1 MTGPGSARRSPQQRA
16 HVRLSPRTRA
26 AIAVREL
33 DRERRERPRRLP
45 IFRIALV
52 LFLCAIVG
60 LVSMGGVVAMVGAN
74 VIGALAGNL
83 PDPATL
89 TSLDFAQ
96 PTVIYDR
103 TGTVELARF
112 EREER
117 RVVALD
123 AVPTII
129 PATTTA
135 AEDRTFW
142 KNDGFDLG
150 AIIAAAVQNASGD
163 GGTERG
169 ASTIHQPSVS
179 ARPPA

>member
-1 MTGPGSARRSPQQRA
+1 MTGPGSARRPSERRA

-33 DRERRERPRRLP
+33 ERERPRRLP
-45 IFRIALV
+45 IFRIALA
-52 LFLCAIVG
+52 LLLCAVIGV
-60 LVSMGGVVAMVGAN
+60 VSMGGVVAMVGAN
-74 VIGALAGNL
+74 VIGSLAGNL

-112 EREER
+112 EREKR
-117 RVVALD
+117 RVVAFDDVPKLILD
-123 AVPTII
+123 
-129 PATTTA
+129 TTTA

-142 KNDGFDLG
+142 RNDGFDPG
-150 AIIAAAVQNASGD
+150 ASVAAAVQNASGD

-169 ASTIHQPSVS
+169 ASTITQQLV
-179 ARPPA
+179 